1 MIDKPLLESQLAELP
16 LYSYHFITPNELE
29 FSDRIR
35 WICEHECP
43 MYGKTWACPPG
54 VGTVSQCEK
63 KCKGYVNCLMIS
75 TVTEVNDISDIG
87 ETLSTRPAHE
97 AVTNQVRD
105 LMRGQGVD
113 PYILSTEACA
123 ICDRCAILDGQPCRL
138 PGKMHPC
145 VESHGIN
152 ILSLLEKLG
161 LSFQYGENV
170 VTWFSLL
177 FYNGEIEANSP

>member
-1 MIDKPLLESQLAELP
+1 MNRELLEQQLSELP
-16 LYSYHFITPNELE
+16 LYVYEFLTPQMLE

-43 MYGKTWACPPG
+43 MYGKSWACPPG
-54 VGTVSQCEK
+54 VGSVGECQK
-63 KCKGYVNCLMIS
+63 KCLAYANCLMIA
-75 TVTEVNDISDIG
+75 TITEVSDISDIQ
-87 ETLSTRPAHE
+87 ETLATRPDHE
-97 AVTNQVRD
+97 KITNQVRD
-105 LMRGQGVD
+105 LMRQQGVQ

-123 ICDRCAILDGQPCRL
+123 VCERCAILDGLPCRM
-138 PGKMHPC
+138 PGRMHPC

-152 ILSLLEKLG
+152 ILGLLEERG

-177 FYNGEIEANSP
+177 FY